1 MTEKEAIEII
11 NDVTWKDFGRHPD
24 FPEARDM
31 AKAALEKQISKKPK
45 KMNYKPL
52 VDFGWEYACAIC
64 GCAVGENQHDDG
76 EFTQKDDYCP
86 NCGQAIDWSE
96 NNNG

>member
-64 GCAVGENQHDDG
+64 GCAVGAVSYTHLDVYKRQPHRNWW
-76 EFTQKDDYCP
+76 
-86 NCGQAIDWSE
+86 NI
-96 NNNG
+96 

>member
-31 AKAALEKQISKKPK
+31 AKAALEKQIAKKPNYIGPWFECSNCK
-45 KMNYKPL
+45 KRIGIPNYTINL
-52 VDFGWEYACAIC
+52 NAHEYC
-64 GCAVGENQHDDG
+64 HH
-76 EFTQKDDYCP
+76 
-86 NCGQAIDWSE
+86 CGQRIDWSE
-96 NNNG
+96 TL